1 MGNQN
6 PSIEKRPND
15 GKKKGR
21 RMIYNTL
28 HRKLKI
34 EHREPH

>member
-15 GKKKGR
+15 VKKKKGEEWSTTH
-21 RMIYNTL
+21 YTEN
-28 HRKLKI
+28 
-34 EHREPH
+34 

>member
-15 GKKKGR
+15 GKKKDEEWSTTR
-21 RMIYNTL
+21 YTEN
-28 HRKLKI
+28 
-34 EHREPH
+34 